1 MKNSARLDCSAA
13 FNVASAARRS
23 ASTGDWAFRR
33 VVVNES
39 AIVARGVVFL
49 WLFLVRRGVDNT
61 MYVDSTDSS
70 VDGTNAIRTEV
81 YHIL

>member
-39 AIVARGVVFL
+39 AMVV
-49 WLFLVRRGVDNT
+49 
-61 MYVDSTDSS
+61 
-70 VDGTNAIRTEV
+70 
-81 YHIL
+81 